1 MSGSYLSKQTS
12 LPHLPSLPVLIY
24 SIFSELGR
32 SWGEARRIESQ
43 ANLQRTCGEKVE
55 PFCGLDVYNVTLTIG
70 RWKGRARREFTWQ
83 EFTRKEESELMAIG
97 SLGHSGAGY

>member
-55 PFCGLDVYNVTLTIG
+55 PFCGLDAYNVTLTIG

-97 SLGHSGAGY
+97 SLGNSGAGY